1 MLGTAVAAALA
12 AAGFAACLSAVKSG
26 SVVMNEAM
34 TRRTD
39 PKQPGPSDVELKER
53 KKLAASTALTV
64 ALVSC
69 LSICVKLIGI
79 G

>member
-1 MLGTAVAAALA
+1 MLGTAIAAVLA

-26 SVVMNEAM
+26 SVVMNEALL
-34 TRRTD
+34 RRTD
-39 PKQPGPSDVELKER
+39 PKQPGPSDAERRER
-53 KKLAASTALTV
+53 KRLAASTALTV

>member
-12 AAGFAACLSAVKSG
+12 VAGFAACLSAVKSG
-26 SVVMNEAM
+26 SVVMNEALM
-34 TRRTD
+34 RRTD
-39 PKQPGPSDVELKER
+39 PKRPAPSAIEARER
-53 KKLAASTALTV
+53 KRLAASTALTV
-64 ALVSC
+64 VLVSC

>member
-1 MLGTAVAAALA
+1 MLGTAVAAALT

-39 PKQPGPSDVELKER
+39 EEG
-53 KKLAASTALTV
+53 A
-64 ALVSC
+64 
-69 LSICVKLIGI
+69 
-79 G
+79 